1 MKLITFA
8 VPCYNSAAYMRH
20 CADTL
25 LTGGDQ
31 VEIIL
36 VDDGSADETGAIAD
50 EYAQRYPIS
59 SAPSI
64 SLTAAT
70 AKGSTRGCATPRG
83 CTTR

>member
-36 VDDGSADETGAIAD
+36 VDDGSADETGAQMNMPSAT
-50 EYAQRYPIS
+50 PIS